1 MLQLERAPATRSRSS
16 FVSSLAIHAIAV
28 AALWNFPGG
37 PDRPTPIERARAE
50 AKQATPVRLV
60 SPPPV
65 WQRPPDAPN
74 RVRAP
79 KLAATP
85 TPRPRFAAP
94 IVRGTDTPK
103 PKAVTLEAPAVEVA
117 AEVAVESR
125 APEITWKSQPV
136 EIAAP
141 VVREAGFGSAP
152 SAPTKPA
159 PSRAR
164 VQAGGFGA
172 AEQRD
177 GRRGAQA
184 EVTLAGF
191 GRGASGGAQKPRRG
205 VVATNAGFGAAQTS
219 GDRGDAGA
227 PSVQSGG
234 FGAVERGARP
244 ATKTVAR
251 QAKPETPLR
260 IDSKPKPRYSDEART
275 RGVEGDVRLRV
286 RFLAS
291 GAAEVIEIV
300 SGLGF
305 GLDEAAADAARG
317 IRFRPAERDGRP
329 VDTVAIIRITFQT
342 AS

>member
-16 FVSSLAIHAIAV
+16 FVSSLAIHAVAV
-28 AALWNFPGG
+28 AVLWNLPGG
-37 PDRPTPIERARAE
+37 PDRTPIERTRSE
-50 AKQATPVRLV
+50 AKEATPVRLV

-65 WQRPPDAPN
+65 WRNPDAP
-74 RVRAP
+74 RIPRAP
-79 KLAATP
+79 KLAAAP
-85 TPRPRFAAP
+85 TPRPRFTAP
-94 IVRGTDTPK
+94 AVRRTATPE
-103 PKAVTLEAPAVEVA
+103 PNEARLEARSVEVA
-117 AEVAVESR
+117 AEIAIESR
-125 APEITWKSQPV
+125 APEIAWKSESV
-136 EIAAP
+136 EVAAP
-141 VVREAGFGSAP
+141 EVREAGFGAAP
-152 SAPTKPA
+152 VPVTKPA
-159 PSRAR
+159 PSRVR

-184 EVTLAGF
+184 EVSLAGF
-191 GRGASGGAQKPRRG
+191 SQGARGGAQKPSRG
-205 VVATNAGFGAAQTS
+205 VVATSAGFGAAQTS
-219 GDRGDAGA
+219 GGRGDAGA